1 MRRFWLP
8 AIIFLAF
15 VLRIVN
21 LGNTPSGFTPDEASF
36 GYDAYS
42 LLKTGKDQ
50 WGKPWPIVLES
61 FGDFKSPLY
70 AYLTMPSVAVFGLN
84 KFAVRFPNAIIGTLA
99 VLVVYFLTKKL
110 FKEKKLAIVAALLLA
125 ISPWHLPLSRGAFEA
140 NLTTFFLPLGILF
153 FLKKKFFVL
162 SALVFGL
169 NLFTYHSAKIVTPLV
184 VIFLIILYKKLNPM
198 FLLIFSAFVGVTI
211 YSFIL
216 GAGRRAGDINIYKG
230 SLLEAAEVRIA
241 KINSGANPLLAR
253 AVYNKYTITLKRFA
267 VNYTS
272 YFSPRFL
279 FLKGPA
285 EATYGMLPGKGVLYP
300 IESIFLA
307 AFFYYLVKSRNKQY
321 WFILF
326 WILVAPLSASLTQGI
341 GYAAN
346 RVAVMMPAIQIA
358 SALGAMQLFKN
369 IKKQKIIIAVVGLA
383 LLFAVGSF
391 IKNYFNSKY
400 INSKAMLYGNLEVM
414 DYLSQNYPK
423 EKIIVSTQLSEP
435 QIYWAFATKTD
446 PETYQKA
453 TEGWN
458 YKEANLPFLDQ
469 LPLYQLGNVSFKR
482 IDWKQDSKV
491 ADVIVGRPE
500 EFPKDVTQTEVIY
513 YPDGTSAI
521 YAKAF

>member
-1 MRRFWLP
+1 MILL
-8 AIIFLAF
+8 LAF
-15 VLRIVN
+15 VLRVVN
-21 LGNTPSGFTPDEASF
+21 LTSVPAGFTPDEALF
-36 GYDAYS
+36 GYDSYS
-42 LLKTGKDQ
+42 LLKTGRDQ
-50 WGKPWPIVLES
+50 WGKSWPIVLES

-70 AYLTMPSVAVFGLN
+70 AYLAMPSVAVFGLN
-84 KFAVRFPNAIIGTLA
+84 KFAVRFPNAIIGILA
-99 VLVVYFLTKKL
+99 VLVVYFLTKEL

-153 FLKKKFFVL
+153 FLKKKFSVL

-169 NLFTYHSAKIVTPLV
+169 NLFSYHSAKIVTPLI

-198 FLLIFSAFVGVTI
+198 FLLIFSLFVGLTI
-211 YSFIL
+211 YSFTL
-216 GAGRRAGDINIYKG
+216 GAGRRAGDINIYNG

-241 KINSGANPLLAR
+241 KINSGLNPILAR
-253 AVYNKYTITLKRFA
+253 AVFNKYTITAKRFF
-267 VNYTS
+267 VNYIS

-307 AFFYYLVKSRNKQY
+307 AFLYYLAKSRNKQY
-321 WFILF
+321 WFILL
-326 WILVAPLSASLTQGI
+326 WILVAPLSASLTQGV

-369 IKKQKIIIAVVGLA
+369 IKKQKIITAAVGLS
-383 LLFAVGSF
+383 LLFAAGCF
-391 IKNYFNSKY
+391 IKNYFSNSKN
-400 INSKAMLYGNLEVM
+400 INSKSMLYGNLEAMV
-414 DYLSQNYPK
+414 YVAQNFP
-423 EKIIVSTQLSEP
+423 ERKIIISTQLSEP
-435 QIYWAFATKTD
+435 HIYWAFVNKLDPKVYQEATKD
-446 PETYQKA
+446 
-453 TEGWN
+453 WN
-458 YKEANLPFLDQ
+458 YKEANFPFLDQ
-469 LPLYQLGNVSFKR
+469 LPLYQLGNVCFKR
-482 IDWKQDSKV
+482 IDWKRDLKV

-500 EFPKDVTQTEVIY
+500 EFPKNVTPTEVIY
-513 YPDGTSAI
+513 YPDGTGAI